1 MLLNTASSILNGR
14 RAYTIPILDHRA
26 GMPSTPILG
35 RGATVLVHILELHA
49 DEIEPLA
56 GWQIRLAEIDHPA

>member
-1 MLLNTASSILNGR
+1 MLNTAGSILNGR
-14 RAYTIPILDHRA
+14 RAYTIPILDHGA

-35 RGATVLVHILELHA
+35 RGDTVLVHTLELHA
-49 DEIEPLA
+49 DEIEPPA